1 MKKIWSVAKY
11 KLQYYGKGYTF
22 VMPLIIICIFMR
34 FMYSV
39 KPMDVVSGYIITVN
53 FLFLFMTWIGMTET
67 NRENRALEQI
77 VELRVNKAWAYFAGK
92 MLFLLMLSLII
103 AALCTVWP
111 FVQNIIEKGTFFK
124 REYLPEDMVNGFLLN
139 LGSAY
144 SGVMLGSFLHPD
156 VCKDRKT
163 AIALTVLFALLAD
176 LQGILLLT
184 KPVLKYILWFLP
196 NVALVGLHYGNEEYF
211 NLDVSLSYFCILM
224 IYAVVYR
231 IIGSLWQY
239 KKRA

>member
-1 MKKIWSVAKY
+1 
-11 KLQYYGKGYTF
+11 
-22 VMPLIIICIFMR
+22 
-34 FMYSV
+34 
-39 KPMDVVSGYIITVN
+39 
-53 FLFLFMTWIGMTET
+53 
-67 NRENRALEQI
+67 
-77 VELRVNKAWAYFAGK
+77 
-92 MLFLLMLSLII
+92 
-103 AALCTVWP
+103 
-111 FVQNIIEKGTFFK
+111 
-124 REYLPEDMVNGFLLN
+124 
-139 LGSAY
+139 GSAY

-156 VCKDRKT
+156 VCRDRKT

-211 NLDVSLSYFCILM
+211 KLDVSLGYFCILM
-224 IYAVVYR
+224 IYAVVYG